1 MDDTFWSAWSAVH
14 PASLTAARHAYRQ
27 GCAPLGFE
35 PQIGPPG
42 VGWLSHRTGVTPVVV
57 ARILR
62 LPATSGAEA
71 SPTGSRCWAL
81 LTALDQPLRD
91 FCRGYGGRWFVAGWP
106 LLCPWQPE
114 LAAAHLLHPLSGGLR
129 PGSSWTATTATAV
142 GGLAVGRDPLG
153 EIGHLAVAT
162 GLASAEPYAR
172 IAAAETWVK
181 AAVGGRLDPRLAA
194 DAIVM
199 GVDCRAFKLNR
210 MAEALEYASPEP
222 PAAIRALASARSTSR
237 LTAAARLLSPRT

>member
-1 MDDTFWSAWSAVH
+1 M
-14 PASLTAARHAYRQ
+14 
-27 GCAPLGFE
+27 
-35 PQIGPPG
+35 
-42 VGWLSHRTGVTPVVV
+42 
-57 ARILR
+57 
-62 LPATSGAEA
+62 
-71 SPTGSRCWAL
+71 
-81 LTALDQPLRD
+81 
-91 FCRGYGGRWFVAGWP
+91 
-106 LLCPWQPE
+106 
-114 LAAAHLLHPLSGGLR
+114 
-129 PGSSWTATTATAV
+129 
-142 GGLAVGRDPLG
+142 
-153 EIGHLAVAT
+153 AT